1 MSLAPFVP
9 SPPEVIRKM
18 LEVASVSEEDTLY
31 DLGSGNGA
39 MLVVAARDF
48 GAKCVGIEMRKDLAE
63 KALDEARKHRVE
75 DRIKI
80 LNTNL
85 FEVDISDADV
95 VTLYLT
101 SSGNLKL
108 KSKLEKELKDKA
120 RIVSHDFEI
129 GGWTPYK
136 VLRGDPPGHTIYLYV
151 KGI

>member
-18 LEVASVSEEDTLY
+18 LEVAAVSEGDMVY
-31 DLGSGNGA
+31 DMGSGNGA
-39 MLVVAARDF
+39 VLLMAARDF
-48 GAKCVGIEMRKDLAE
+48 GAKCVGIEMRKDLVE
-63 KALDEARKHRVE
+63 KALEEARKHKVE

-80 LNTNL
+80 LNANV
-85 FEVDISDADV
+85 FETDISDADV

-108 KSKLEKELKDKA
+108 RSKLEKELKDKA
-120 RIVSHDFEI
+120 RVVSHDFEI
-129 GGWTPYK
+129 SGWTPYR
-136 VLRGDPPGHTIYLYV
+136 VIRGDPPGHTIYLYI

>member
-18 LEVASVSEEDTLY
+18 LEVAAVSEGDMLY
-31 DLGSGNGA
+31 DMGSGNGA
-39 MLVVAARDF
+39 VLLMAARDF
-48 GAKCVGIEMRKDLAE
+48 GAKCVGIEMRKDLVE
-63 KALDEARKHRVE
+63 KALEEARKHKVE

-80 LNTNL
+80 LNANV
-85 FEVDISDADV
+85 FETDISDADV

-108 KSKLEKELKDKA
+108 RSKMEKELKDKA
-120 RIVSHDFEI
+120 RVVSHDFEI
-129 GGWTPYK
+129 SGWTPYR
-136 VLRGDPPGHTIYLYV
+136 VIRGDPPGHTIYLYI

>member
-18 LEVASVSEEDTLY
+18 LEVAAVSEGDMVY
-31 DLGSGNGA
+31 DMGSGNGA
-39 MLVVAARDF
+39 VLLMAARDF
-48 GAKCVGIEMRKDLAE
+48 GAKCVGIEMMKDLVE
-63 KALDEARKHRVE
+63 KALEEARKHKVE

-80 LNTNL
+80 LNAKV
-85 FEVDISDADV
+85 FETDISDADV

-108 KSKLEKELKDKA
+108 RSKLEKELKDKA
-120 RIVSHDFEI
+120 RVVSHDFEI
-129 GGWTPYK
+129 SGWTPYR
-136 VLRGDPPGHTIYLYV
+136 VIRGDPPGHTIYLYI

>member
-18 LEVASVSEEDTLY
+18 LEVAAVSEGDMLY
-31 DLGSGNGA
+31 DMGSGNGA
-39 MLVVAARDF
+39 VLLMAARDF
-48 GAKCVGIEMRKDLAE
+48 GAKCVGIEMRKDLVE
-63 KALDEARKHRVE
+63 KALEEARKHKVE

-80 LNTNL
+80 LNANV
-85 FEVDISDADV
+85 FETDISDADV

-108 KSKLEKELKDKA
+108 RSKLEKELKDKA
-120 RIVSHDFEI
+120 RVVSHDFEI
-129 GGWTPYK
+129 SGWTPYR
-136 VLRGDPPGHTIYLYV
+136 VIRGDPPGHTIYLYI